1 MKKNITVLALSIF
14 ALSLSGQTSSVSNT
28 TFSKTSISLNKTDD
42 KYLYISYFDSVKTCA
57 AKEIIAK
64 NLGRP
69 KQDNGTMA
77 VWEEKGMNASVR
89 HGKVKIEMYY
99 GKADGALMQKVEK
112 MAHAISKTIE

>member
-69 KQDNGTMA
+69 KQDNGIMA
-77 VWEEKGMNASVR
+77 VWEEKGMTASVR
-89 HGKVKIEMYY
+89 HGKVKIDMYY